1 MRYSPLTNSWEKRPD
16 PSSPAKMAPFSPAT
30 LLALASSEEEETLV
44 STLKVLA
51 ILSSLIFSGADA
63 LRVRPHVS
71 LARDTTPPASPRSL
85 GTMMKVA
92 PQAVSG
98 EAICWLVG
106 IITRS
111 SQAETAPMLMYLV
124 TPQSVPWYN
133 AGG

>member
-1 MRYSPLTNSWEKRPD
+1 
-16 PSSPAKMAPFSPAT
+16 
-30 LLALASSEEEETLV
+30 
-44 STLKVLA
+44 
-51 ILSSLIFSGADA
+51 
-63 LRVRPHVS
+63 
-71 LARDTTPPASPRSL
+71 
-85 GTMMKVA
+85 MMKVA